1 MIDPSSDICK
11 KLDKKLP
18 TFARHILTLIEDAGY
33 EGWIVG
39 GWVRDQL
46 LDRPSADVDMA
57 SNMLPNEATRL
68 FEEAGARVLPTGLQH
83 GTITIVF
90 NHHKVELTT
99 FRSEGRYSDL
109 RHPDHVHF
117 VSTIAEDLARR
128 DFRINALAFSPYR
141 GLCDPY
147 GGLLDIAHKRL
158 VCVGEPHRRFSEDA
172 LRIIRLVRFA
182 RVLEFEPA
190 RATYDA
196 ALACLPKL
204 SMVAKERLGEECM
217 RMLSTPA
224 FAQACALDRPF
235 VAALLSP
242 VVLDAADFE
251 RMRAL
256 FAQVECAMQA
266 MQHAHD
272 AQGTRGAQ
280 STHDPQDSRAARGG
294 QPVHSVQSIQEYAY
308 SNQGSTVLDAT
319 RALDAVRPME
329 LRLSALV
336 YALFDKKEALR
347 TCLRAFAFP
356 KECIEKAEI
365 VALSASKLA
374 AAATALACESLGT
387 RADERG
393 ISTTPC
399 DVTDFLLKQLFWLGK
414 VRGHVHAHDELSLLE
429 AAFAL
434 MPQSKVSW
442 YRGSLQEICARK
454 MPWRVS
460 DLALSYTSLARAL
473 GILPSRELSELRD
486 KLVSAVWEGKA
497 TNTPESLI
505 ALAKRLRASE
515 RV

>member
-18 TFARHILTLIEDAGY
+18 AFARRILTLIEDAGY

-68 FEEAGARVLPTGLQH
+68 FEEAGACVLPTGLQH
-83 GTITIVF
+83 GTITIIF
-90 NHHKVELTT
+90 DHHKAELTT
-99 FRSEGRYSDL
+99 FRSEGTYSDL

-117 VSTIAEDLARR
+117 VSTITEDLSRR
-128 DFRINALAFSPYR
+128 DFRINALAFSPVR
-141 GLCDPY
+141 GLCDPF
-147 GGLLDIAHKRL
+147 GGLSDIAHKRL

-182 RVLEFEPA
+182 RVLGLEPDPASYASA
-190 RATYDA
+190 R
-196 ALACLPKL
+196 ACLPKL

-224 FAQACALDRPF
+224 FARACALDRPF

-242 VVLDAADFE
+242 VVFEAADFE
-251 RMRAL
+251 RIRAC
-256 FAQVECAMQA
+256 FARGEYAIQA
-266 MQHAHD
+266 MQDAKD
-272 AQGTRGAQ
+272 AQEVRSLEVVQGATRGVQDAQ
-280 STHDPQDSRAARGG
+280 AIQSS
-294 QPVHSVQSIQEYAY
+294 QSIREDVY
-308 SNQGSTVLDAT
+308 SNREGVLFCDP
-319 RALDAVRPME
+319 RASITLRPIE

-356 KECIEKAEI
+356 KDCIEKAEI
-365 VALSASKLA
+365 VARSASELASA
-374 AAATALACESLGT
+374 AALESESLGRHT
-387 RADERG
+387 DEER
-393 ISTTPC
+393 SSATSR

-414 VRGHVHAHDELSLLE
+414 LRGHIHAHDELSLLE

-434 MPQSKVSW
+434 MPQSQAAL
-442 YRGSLQEICARK
+442 YRSCLQEICARK
-454 MPWRVS
+454 MPWRAS
-460 DLALSYTSLARAL
+460 DLALSYTELAQAL
-473 GILPSRELSELRD
+473 GLVPSRELSELRD
-486 KLVSAVWEGKA
+486 RLVRAVWAGKA

-505 ALAKRLRASE
+505 AAARRLRL
-515 RV
+515 

>member
-18 TFARHILTLIEDAGY
+18 AFARRILTLIEDAGY

-57 SNMLPNEATRL
+57 SNMLPVEATRL
-68 FEEAGARVLPTGLQH
+68 FEEAGACVVPTGVQH
-83 GTITIVF
+83 GTITIIF
-90 NHHKVELTT
+90 DHHKAELTT

-109 RHPDHVHF
+109 RHPDRVHF
-117 VSTIAEDLARR
+117 VSTIVEDLARR

-190 RATYDA
+190 RASYVSA
-196 ALACLPKL
+196 RACLPKL
-204 SMVAKERLGEECM
+204 CMVAKERLGEECM

-224 FAQACALDRPF
+224 FARACVLDRPF
-235 VAALLSP
+235 VAALLAP
-242 VVLDAADFE
+242 VVVETADFE
-251 RMRAL
+251 RVCAC
-256 FAQVECAMQA
+256 FARVECAIQA
-266 MQHAHD
+266 MQDAKD
-272 AQGTRGAQ
+272 AQ
-280 STHDPQDSRAARGG
+280 
-294 QPVHSVQSIQEYAY
+294 SVQSVQAIQEYAY
-308 SNQGSTVLDAT
+308 SNQGSTVLDAPDV
-319 RALDAVRPME
+319 LVAVRPME
-329 LRLSALV
+329 LRLSSLV

-365 VALSASKLA
+365 VARSASELA
-374 AAATALACESLGT
+374 AAAAALESESFGIRT
-387 RADERG
+387 DEEHSSATSR
-393 ISTTPC
+393 

-414 VRGHVHAHDELSLLE
+414 LRGHIHAHDELSLLE
-429 AAFAL
+429 AAFVFL
-434 MPQSKVSW
+434 PQSQAAL
-442 YRGSLQEICARK
+442 YRSCLQEICARQF
-454 MPWRVS
+454 PWHAS
-460 DLALSYTSLARAL
+460 DLALSYTELAQAL
-473 GILPSRELSELRD
+473 GLVPSRELSELRD
-486 KLVSAVWEGKA
+486 KLVFAVWAGKA

-505 ALAKRLRASE
+505 AAASCLRL
-515 RV
+515 